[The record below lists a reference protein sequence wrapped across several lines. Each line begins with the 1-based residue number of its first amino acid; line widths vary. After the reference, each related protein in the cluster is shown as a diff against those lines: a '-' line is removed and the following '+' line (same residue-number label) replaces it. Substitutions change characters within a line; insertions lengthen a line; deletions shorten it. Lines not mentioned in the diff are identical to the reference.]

1 MNDFIETELKYWYVP
16 LILGILFIGLGILVF
31 ATPEA
36 TFLTIAVLFSI
47 GFVVSGIVEV
57 MFSLSNRGILKNWGW
72 HLVGGIITLIL
83 GILLSLK
90 PDFSAL
96 VLSLYIGFWLLFRSI
111 VYTSSAFELKS
122 VGIKNWGWMFAFG
135 IIGIIFSFIL
145 LWNPLLIGIGF
156 VFWIG
161 YGLIILGIINIILGF
176 SIRRFKKDAEEFIDG
191 MEDQTNRS

>member
-1 MNDFIETELKYWYVP
+1 MNDFIETELKYWYAP
-16 LILGILFIGLGILVF
+16 LILGILFIGLGVLVF

-57 MFSLSNRGILKNWGW
+57 MFSLSNRRTLKNWGW

-83 GILLSLK
+83 GVLLSLK

-111 VYTSSAFELKS
+111 VYASSAFELKS
-122 VGIKNWGWMFAFG
+122 IGFKNWGWMLTFG
-135 IIGIIFSFIL
+135 IIGIVFSFIL

-176 SIRRFKKDAEEFIDG
+176 SIRRFKKDIKEFIDQISN
-191 MEDQTNRS
+191 E